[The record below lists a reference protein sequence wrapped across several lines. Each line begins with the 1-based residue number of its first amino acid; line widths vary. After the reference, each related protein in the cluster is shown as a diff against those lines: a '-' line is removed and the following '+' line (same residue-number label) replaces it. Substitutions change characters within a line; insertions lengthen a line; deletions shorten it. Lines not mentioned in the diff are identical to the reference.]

1 MAFNRDEWALR
12 VSDAAASGDEGAL
25 TRLFAEGR
33 DNLGDLLD
41 HAWAEALSAWDASAV
56 TG

>member
-12 VSDAAASGDEGAL
+12 VSDAAASRDEGAL
-25 TRLFAEGR
+25 TRLFEEGR